1 MWMRYGRAFSLL
13 PSMVSIE
20 GAGMEI
26 VETLQ
31 DLRRILEGFR
41 ARAERIALVPTMGNL
56 HAGHYSLIELGKR
69 HADRTVATSF
79 VNPTQF
85 GPNEDF
91 ARYPRTPG
99 DDERGLADAGCDVL
113 FRPTVETMYPFGAQQ
128 CVKVQVPGLMEE
140 LEGAQ
145 RPGHF
150 DGVATVVLRL
160 FNMARP
166 DLAVFGRKD
175 YQQLRVIEYLVRELS
190 LPIDIVPAPIARD
203 HDGLALSS
211 RNQYLDA
218 AQRAI
223 APELRRTLLAMQEG
237 WRAGVALPE
246 IERTAQERLT
256 AAGFAMDYAQF
267 RRRSDLR
274 RPEAGDRDGLVILAT
289 ARLGRTR
296 LLDNLEL
303 DAFA

>member
-1 MWMRYGRAFSLL
+1 MQ
-13 PSMVSIE
+13 
-20 GAGMEI
+20 I

-31 DLRRILEGFR
+31 DLRRTLEGFR
-41 ARAERIALVPTMGNL
+41 KRGERIALVPTMGNL
-56 HAGHYSLIELGKR
+56 HAGHYSLIELGRR
-69 HADRTVATSF
+69 HADRVVATAF

-91 ARYPRTPG
+91 ARYPRTPA
-99 DDERGLADAGCDVL
+99 DDERGLTEAGCDVL
-113 FRPTVETMYPFGAQQ
+113 FRPSVETMYPFGSQH
-128 CVKVQVPGLMEE
+128 CVKVQVPGLTEE

-160 FNMARP
+160 FNMVQP
-166 DLAVFGRKD
+166 DVAVFGRKD
-175 YQQLRVIEYLVRELS
+175 YQQLRVIEYMVRELS
-190 LPIDIVPAPIARD
+190 LPIDIVPAPISRD
-203 HDGLALSS
+203 YDGLALSS

-218 AQRAI
+218 EQRAV
-223 APELRRTLLAMQEG
+223 APELRRTLLAMQEE
-237 WRAGVALPE
+237 WAAGLALPD
-246 IERTAQERLT
+246 IERTARERLG
-256 AAGFAMDYAQF
+256 AAGFVVDYVQF

-274 RPEAGDRDGLVILAT
+274 RPEVGERDDLVILAT

-303 DAFA
+303 DALV

>member
-1 MWMRYGRAFSLL
+1 
-13 PSMVSIE
+13 
-20 GAGMEI
+20 MEI
-26 VETLQ
+26 VETLPE
-31 DLRRILEGFR
+31 LRRIVGGFR
-41 ARAERIALVPTMGNL
+41 ARGERIALVPTMGNL
-56 HAGHYSLIELGKR
+56 HAGHYSLIELGK
-69 HADRTVATSF
+69 HQAQRTIATAF

-91 ARYPRTPG
+91 ARYPRTPE
-99 DDERGLADAGCDVL
+99 DDARGLATAGCDVL
-113 FRPTVETMYPFGAQQ
+113 FRPTVETMYPFGADH
-128 CVKVQVPGLMEE
+128 CVKVQVPGLTDE

-160 FNMARP
+160 INMAQP
-166 DLAVFGRKD
+166 DVAVFGRKD
-175 YQQLRVIEYLVRELS
+175 YQQLRVIQFMVQELS
-190 LPIDIVPAPIARD
+190 LPVAIVPAPIARD

-223 APELRRTLLAMQEG
+223 APELRRTLLAMREA
-237 WRAGVALPE
+237 WMAGAALSD
-246 IERTAQERLT
+246 IEHAAQERLT
-256 AAGFAMDYAQF
+256 AAGFVVDYAQF
-267 RRRSDLR
+267 RRRADLH
-274 RPEAGDRDGLVILAT
+274 RPKTGEREGLVILAT

-303 DAFA
+303 DAFE